1 MDNVEYIF
9 NQIHFAS
16 AAWVF
21 AVPCLLMALDFAT
34 GLLNAWIRKEIKS
47 SIMRAGLVKKFG
59 EVVILV
65 IGEIIVFATDV
76 SIRNE
81 IMTGLSLYI
90 SLMELISITENLAL
104 LGVPL
109 PGFLTRALAQTKH
122 DLDIDEDKGAE

>member
-1 MDNVEYIF
+1 MENVQYIF
-9 NQIHFAS
+9 NTIHFTS
-16 AAWVF
+16 KAWVF

-34 GLLNAWIRKEIKS
+34 GLLNAWIKEEIKS
-47 SIMRAGLVKKFG
+47 SIMRTGLVKKCG

-65 IGEIIVFATDV
+65 IGEIIVFGTDV
-76 SIRNE
+76 PIRNE

-90 SLMELISITENLAL
+90 CLMELLSIAENLAL

-122 DLDIDEDKGAE
+122 ELEIEDEEGAK